1 MNCRR
6 VQNLA
11 CYSKARLSLLG
22 FLGQTI
28 FCQEASKELQDCLLG
43 NESKRKAVTEEPAR
57 HKRMNRGGLKP
68 PASPEEES
76 QEEAEED
83 AESKPKTR
91 GSGRHAKDGED
102 GDDDDDEDDDDEDAD
117 LFAGPFNCQTPA
129 KSKGLGL
136 LDNLTPKQQKL
147 AESFEPGLR
156 KTFPEEF
163 SRLLISVVSI
173 HRTNPSPA
181 PPTLHFNPQA

>member
-1 MNCRR
+1 MNCRC

-43 NESKRKAVTEEPAR
+43 NESKRKAVPEEPTR
-57 HKRMNRGGLKP
+57 HNRPKRGGLKP

-83 AESKPKTR
+83 TGSKPKTR

-102 GDDDDDEDDDDEDAD
+102 GDDDDDDDDDEDDDEEDAD

-147 AESFEPGLR
+147 ADSFEPGLM
-156 KTFPEEF
+156 KTFPEDF

-173 HRTNPSPA
+173 HRTNPSPE
-181 PPTLHFNPQA
+181 PPNPTF